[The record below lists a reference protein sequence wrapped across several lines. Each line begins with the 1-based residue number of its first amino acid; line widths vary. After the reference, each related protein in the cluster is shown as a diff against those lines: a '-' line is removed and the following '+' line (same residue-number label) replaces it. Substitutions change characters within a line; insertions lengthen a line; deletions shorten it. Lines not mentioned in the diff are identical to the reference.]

1 MQLVLNEPE
10 ISVKEPYVVRWM
22 GLRNAVQAVHDCYPS
37 ILATLSALAADKNST
52 ALGLHKYF
60 AMYKVTLVIA
70 FMAVI
75 GKLSCQLQKQDILF
89 SDIQPLMDAALA
101 QLDHF
106 KDHDGECL
114 TDMKSTYEITDNKVN
129 LKGEML
135 SHYNVDMDKQF
146 KSLKNITNLQSNIKL
161 RFQKKTVNCLHFCP
175 YLLNHVPALT
185 LKTVRFQMH

>member
-1 MQLVLNEPE
+1 
-10 ISVKEPYVVRWM
+10 M

-37 ILATLSALAADKNST
+37 ILATLAADKNST

-70 FMAVI
+70 FMADVHNVI

-89 SDIQPLMDAALA
+89 SEIQPLMDAALA

-114 TDMKSTYEITDNKVN
+114 TDMQSTYEITFN
-129 LKGEML
+129 
-135 SHYNVDMDKQF
+135 
-146 KSLKNITNLQSNIKL
+146 
-161 RFQKKTVNCLHFCP
+161 
-175 YLLNHVPALT
+175 
-185 LKTVRFQMH
+185 